1 MIVVNI
7 THYVRLIIY
16 YIYGTS
22 LVRDAVLGERDDL
35 VMVDVEQ
42 QYWPY
47 LWWPTWGPL
56 AIWVHIILTLD
67 NVDKGS
73 GQSHGALLFAVVHCT
88 VAVRQHV

>member
-1 MIVVNI
+1 MSGNI
-7 THYVRLIIY
+7 R
-16 YIYGTS
+16 S
-22 LVRDAVLGERDDL
+22 ASCAVLGERDDL